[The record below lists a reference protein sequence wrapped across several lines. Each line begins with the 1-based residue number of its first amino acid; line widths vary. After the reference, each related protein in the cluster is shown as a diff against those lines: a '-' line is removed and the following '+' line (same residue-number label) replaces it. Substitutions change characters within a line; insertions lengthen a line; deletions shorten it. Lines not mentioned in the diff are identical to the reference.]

1 NKRPAARHYPAVA
14 EVVSVSSKNTPQQAW
29 DDDDTIYSLQIR
41 GRHLYKLLCTIVGNF
56 ELTRSLLK
64 EKSQRSDKDR
74 LMVSDNLSSLS
85 QNTPIDSWLNT
96 LELSKYKQLFADQSL
111 YVIADLEGIINKTYL
126 LSKGVTEE
134 DTTKM
139 LNSYLAW
146 FNIFNSQRLSSL
158 SSEGSTIRVQRTRV
172 NSSFRTPHS

>member
-1 NKRPAARHYPAVA
+1 LVKTYFIEFVSNSVRSNSFVLLKNFSIISGNKRPAARHYPAVA

-74 LMVSDNLSSLS
+74 LM
-85 QNTPIDSWLNT
+85 
-96 LELSKYKQLFADQSL
+96 
-111 YVIADLEGIINKTYL
+111 YL